1 MLLFRGFLVGPV
13 VPEFFSLFFLLKGR
27 GTLPAFFTFVNSCL
41 ELGACAV
48 AMEFLEC
55 CGMAKTLPKSVRR
68 LIEEL
73 SRLPGIGPKSAQRLA
88 IYLLHQPAGRL
99 KDLGEAVLGLK
110 DGIVF
115 CETCWNIAESNPCA
129 VCVDETRD
137 SKTICVVEEVL
148 DVVALE
154 KTRDY
159 NGVYHV
165 LHGALSP
172 IDGVGPDQLKIDAL
186 FERMQGDVDEVILA
200 TNPSLEGEATALYI
214 QKGLRSF
221 DVKVTRIA
229 RGLPVGGDLEYAD
242 EVTLSRAI
250 EGRGEF

>member
-1 MLLFRGFLVGPV
+1 M
-13 VPEFFSLFFLLKGR
+13 
-27 GTLPAFFTFVNSCL
+27 
-41 ELGACAV
+41 
-48 AMEFLEC
+48 
-55 CGMAKTLPKSVRR
+55 
-68 LIEEL
+68 
-73 SRLPGIGPKSAQRLA
+73 PGIGPKSAQRLA
-88 IYLLHQPAGRL
+88 IYLLHQPASRL

-110 DGIVF
+110 EGIVF

-129 VCVDETRD
+129 VCVDEARD
-137 SKTICVVEEVL
+137 CRTICVVEEVL

-154 KTRDY
+154 KTRDF

-165 LHGALSP
+165 LHGVLSP

-186 FERMQGDVDEVILA
+186 FERVRGGVDEVILA

-214 QKGLRSF
+214 QKELKGM
-221 DVKVTRIA
+221 DVRITRIA

-250 EGRGEF
+250 KGRGEF